1 VIATDDSGAADA
13 ASAATTVSITITG
26 TNDAPDLQLVTT
38 DSAAKTLTETNAGL
52 TTSGTLTVTDADTND
67 TVASSVVTG
76 VTLTGTTG
84 GLNSAAVQG
93 FLSVAPT
100 TGVAANTGDVNNLT
114 WTFNSGTEAFN
125 YLAVGQSLTMGY
137 TVQSSDGNGGTD
149 TQLVSITVNGTA
161 DGPTDIVLT
170 GTVPGGNA
178 VPNGTLGQFSAVG
191 ATGAVSYSAALV
203 EKTLAGTVLVDATPD
218 VSVSASG
225 LVTATAGPNGIEDG
239 RIYELNA
246 TATDSGGN
254 LTQLFRII
262 TGSTGNDTINL
273 TGTVEDLTF
282 LAAGNDTIFA
292 GAGNDTIFG
301 QNGDDLIHGG
311 DGNDLLYGMGGSN
324 TLFFDTALD
333 STLNVDRAMNFNA
346 NQDKLSLSTAV
357 FAAVGVGSG
366 TLAAAAF
373 QQVNT
378 GGTGDVS
385 GLSATADARIIY
397 DSSTGG
403 LYYDDN
409 GGSLADATKF
419 AVLDPAGFSG
429 TFNNA
434 DILFGP

>member
-1 VIATDDSGAADA
+1 
-13 ASAATTVSITITG
+13 
-26 TNDAPDLQLVTT
+26 
-38 DSAAKTLTETNAGL
+38 
-52 TTSGTLTVTDADTND
+52 
-67 TVASSVVTG
+67 
-76 VTLTGTTG
+76 
-84 GLNSAAVQG
+84 
-93 FLSVAPT
+93 
-100 TGVAANTGDVNNLT
+100 
-114 WTFNSGTEAFN
+114 
-125 YLAVGQSLTMGY
+125 
-137 TVQSSDGNGGTD
+137 
-149 TQLVSITVNGTA
+149 
-161 DGPTDIVLT
+161 
-170 GTVPGGNA
+170 
-178 VPNGTLGQFSAVG
+178 
-191 ATGAVSYSAALV
+191 
-203 EKTLAGTVLVDATPD
+203 LAGTVLVDATPD

-385 GLSATADARIIY
+385 SLSATADARIIY